1 MAHTHKQLTDD
12 HTRQAAGSLKPEKN
26 VICRA
31 AIVLLVTY
39 FPVYIVLLAT
49 RFSVYIYSVASYPFL
64 RIYSVASYIF
74 LCKECCYEYL
84 LI

>member
-39 FPVYIVLLAT
+39 FPLYIVLLATHFPVYIVLLAT
-49 RFSVYIYSVASYPFL
+49 RFSVYI
-64 RIYSVASYIF
+64 
-74 LCKECCYEYL
+74 
-84 LI
+84 